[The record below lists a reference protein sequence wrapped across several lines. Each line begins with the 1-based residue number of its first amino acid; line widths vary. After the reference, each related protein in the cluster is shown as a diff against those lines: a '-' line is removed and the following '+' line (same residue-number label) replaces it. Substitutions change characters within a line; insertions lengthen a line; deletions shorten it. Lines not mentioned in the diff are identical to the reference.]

1 METKSENPLPSQK
14 RNVVA
19 VIEKV
24 RTNKTK
30 EIDCSIAREFV
41 KGNIDLC
48 TMTEMLREKHGFT
61 KEAVKLIIEAVLD
74 EKISDDILIVMV
86 ENNYTFANCFARLI
100 AKVFRKS
107 EKVFVLMM
115 DKHYELSDDTKDLIV
130 QYFIAGEISE
140 RAFRRMM
147 EKRYR
152 LSKHAEHNIVCATV
166 EGKISEEI
174 LKFWIRRRH
183 HFSPGEMKNILI
195 PAVYEGMLSS
205 EVGEMIKNFGYYRRC
220 S

>member
-1 METKSENPLPSQK
+1 METKEEPSPDQK
-14 RNVVA
+14 RNVIA

-24 RTNKTK
+24 RANKTK
-30 EIDCSIAREFV
+30 EIDCSIAKDFV

-48 TMTEMLREKHGFT
+48 TMTVMLRKKYGFT

-74 EKISDDILIVMV
+74 EKISDDILVVMV
-86 ENNYTFANCFARLI
+86 ENDYAFANCFARLI

-183 HFSPGEMKNILI
+183 HFSPGEMKNILM
-195 PAVYEGMLSS
+195 E
-205 EVGEMIKNFGYYRRC
+205 
-220 S
+220 

>member
-30 EIDCSIAREFV
+30 EIGCSIAREFV

-48 TMTEMLREKHGFT
+48 TMTEMLREKYGFT

-130 QYFIAGEISE
+130 QYFIAGQISE

-152 LSKHAEHNIVCATV
+152 LSKHAEHDIVCATV

-174 LKFWIRRRH
+174 LKFWIRRKHR
-183 HFSPGEMKNILI
+183 FNQGEMKNILI